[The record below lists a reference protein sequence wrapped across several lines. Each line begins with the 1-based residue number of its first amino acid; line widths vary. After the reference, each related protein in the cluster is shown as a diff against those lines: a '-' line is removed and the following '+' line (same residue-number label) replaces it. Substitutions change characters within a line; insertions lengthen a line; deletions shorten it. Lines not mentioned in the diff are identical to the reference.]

1 MKKIFLFLF
10 LVLLVKLNYATI
22 VVTIAT
28 PPPYVDT
35 ICEGNSLNL
44 FANVSGAT
52 STVSYVWKLNNY
64 QVSTDSIYHFTATIM
79 GNNVIVV
86 TATSGGET
94 STDTIVLYVNTVTS
108 PLISS
113 MHDTVCSGTQF
124 VVSPTNG
131 VNGVVPAGT
140 TYSWPTP
147 TLMGVSGFVGG
158 SNAPNISNTLSTN
171 TSTNY
176 LIATYTITPSSGT
189 GCTGPTFTLNV
200 LILPQPN
207 VTKNFDSIAVCAGD
221 TTFVSASG
229 ASTYLWNNGVAGSSF
244 GVAPLTAMT
253 FMVSGT
259 NTYGCSKTA
268 TAHISIIPPV
278 AAIGAMTGSTNV
290 VAGQQFV
297 IYYVEPIANATYYM
311 WTLPNGATGVSDSSM
326 IAVNFGPAAASG
338 YITVI
343 AVNQCGYGPSTS
355 LYINVDTIVP
365 ACSANFTLVAD
376 TATPHHYFAVNNA
389 SGVAP
394 IQYTW
399 SWGDGTANSN
409 TALPTHTYSVAGYYT
424 ICLTITDS
432 TGCTNTYCDSSYLQ
446 KSTNSI
452 ISVDVIHQG
461 TLGINE
467 NEMVNQI
474 KLYPNPA
481 KETLTIET
489 NATTQKLEIT
499 NLLGETVYT
508 SYVNKIKHVNV
519 SAFANGVYI
528 LKLSTG
534 KDIIVKKFVKE

>member
-10 LVLLVKLNYATI
+10 LVFLAKLNYATI

-44 FANVSGAT
+44 FANVSGAS

-108 PLISS
+108 PLLSS
-113 MHDTVCSGTQF
+113 MHDTVCSGTTF
-124 VVSPTNG
+124 IVSPANG
-131 VNGVVPAGT
+131 VNGVVPTGT
-140 TYSWPTP
+140 TYSWPYPTVTGCILGMSSNIGASNINGTLTNVCNTP
-147 TLMGVSGFVGG
+147 
-158 SNAPNISNTLSTN
+158 NTV
-171 TSTNY
+171 
-176 LIATYTITPSSGT
+176 IYTITPSSGT
-189 GCTGPTFTLNV
+189 GCVGPTFTLNV
-200 LILPQPN
+200 LVLPQPI
-207 VTKNFDSIAVCAGD
+207 VTTNFDSIAVCAGD

-229 ASTYLWNNGVAGSSF
+229 ASTYVWNNGITGSSF
-244 GVAPLTAMT
+244 GVVPQTAMT
-253 FMVSGT
+253 FMVTGT

-278 AAIGAMTGSTNV
+278 AAIGTITGSTNV
-290 VAGQQFV
+290 VAGQQNV
-297 IYYVEPIANATYYM
+297 VYSVTPIANATSYI
-311 WTLPNGATGVSDSSM
+311 WTFPNGATGTNDSS
-326 IAVNFGPAAASG
+326 IVAINFGPAATSG
-338 YITVI
+338 FITVKG
-343 AVNQCGYGPSTS
+343 VNQCGSGTTSS
-355 LYINVDTIVP
+355 LYINVGTIVP
-365 ACSANFTLVAD
+365 SCSANFTLVAD
-376 TATPHHYFAVNNA
+376 TTTPHHYFAVNNA
-389 SGVAP
+389 GGVAP
-394 IQYTW
+394 LQYVW
-399 SWGDGTANSN
+399 SWGDGTANST
-409 TALPTHTYSVAGYYT
+409 TAYPSHTYSVAGYYN

-432 TGCTNTYCDSSYLQ
+432 TGCTNTYCDSTYLQ

-461 TLGINE
+461 TLGINT
-467 NEMVNQI
+467 NEIANQI

-489 NATTQKLEIT
+489 PSTDQKIEII
-499 NLLGETVYT
+499 NLVGETVYT
-508 SYVNKIKHVNV
+508 STINKIKHVNV
-519 SAFANGVYI
+519 SAFANSVYI

-534 KDIIVKKFVKE
+534 KEIIVKKFIKD